1 LVKFVVGR
9 TKGLLK
15 HDLLLYRVNLM
26 IIESEPLTLIAVEH
40 ERIVVAVFGASL
52 MD

>member
-1 LVKFVVGR
+1 MVIKP
-9 TKGLLK
+9 
-15 HDLLLYRVNLM
+15 
-26 IIESEPLTLIAVEH
+26 EPLTLIAVEH